1 MLALLEKAK
10 EKLLGRQQKK
20 SADFDALAVRLA
32 TGKTVAVEE
41 ITDELE
47 TLGRTAEELDAE
59 VSRRQRRIAD
69 AGALAEVPALQEEA
83 AEIQA
88 RGAAESQRYEALV
101 RPLREEHERTLV
113 ALNGRYRYIV
123 DRIPQAEA
131 MRVKLL
137 ETYRGPLRDEL
148 DSNRQRQGELNREIS
163 TAAKLARRHEHDL
176 SFVRKGDKEPLRVVH
191 TPSESFIV
199 GDPMWGKTTPEA
211 AAQDALDM
219 QAGMTPEEIENKK
232 GILKSLRETLAK
244 AQAELDALVKR
255 EAEILELMLQP

>member
-1 MLALLEKAK
+1 MSLFDQVAALFKARQTKKTNDFDSMVTALVGGTPPPPAAIAELLE
-10 EKLLGRQQKK
+10 
-20 SADFDALAVRLA
+20 
-32 TGKTVAVEE
+32 VA
-41 ITDELE
+41 
-47 TLGRTAEELDAE
+47 GRTPDDLERE
-59 VSRRQRRIAD
+59 VARRQRRQAD
-69 AGALAEVPALQEEA
+69 AAALAELPALEKEKASLEA
-83 AEIQA
+83 A
-88 RGAAESQRYEALV
+88 GTAESQRYEALV

-199 GDPMWGKTTPEA
+199 GDPMWDKTTPEA

-232 GILKSLRETLAK
+232 GILKGLRETLAK